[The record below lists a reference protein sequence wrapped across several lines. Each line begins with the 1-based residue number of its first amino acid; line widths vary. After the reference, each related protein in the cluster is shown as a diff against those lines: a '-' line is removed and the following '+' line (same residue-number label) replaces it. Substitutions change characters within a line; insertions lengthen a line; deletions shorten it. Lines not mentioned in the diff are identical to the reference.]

1 MESELTKQTV
11 QVKFC
16 GITRVEDALL
26 AASLGASAIGLVF
39 VEGSPRCIS
48 RARAIEICRALPP
61 LTGVVGLFMDM
72 PEAKVRETVARV
84 PLNWLQFHGS
94 ESPDDCAG
102 FGVPWIKALPMA
114 SPGNVQYDDWSGAAA
129 LMLDAH
135 AAGGMGGSGETFDWE
150 HAVVPDRPWILA
162 GGLNPGNVA
171 DALALLSPP
180 AVDVS
185 SGIESAPGIKDAAL
199 MRRFMEKIR
208 NG

>member
-1 MESELTKQTV
+1 MESQLKQPV

-16 GITRVEDALL
+16 GITRTEDALL
-26 AASLGASAIGLVF
+26 AAALGASAIGLVF

-48 RARAIEICRALPP
+48 RARAIEICSALPP

-72 PEAKVRETVARV
+72 PEAKVRAIVDQV

-114 SPGNVQYDDWSGAAA
+114 SPGNVQYDGWSGASA
-129 LMLDAH
+129 LLLDAH
-135 AAGGMGGSGETFDWE
+135 ATGSMGGSGETFDWE
-150 HAVVPDRPWILA
+150 GAVLPDCSWILA
-162 GGLNPGNVA
+162 GGLNPDNVGSA
-171 DALALLSPP
+171 VSLMSPP

-199 MRRFMEKIR
+199 MRRFMERIQ